1 MDKRA
6 LLQIEEQRRKAEAD
20 KMRAITELEQRSKE
34 FLKEKKERSEL
45 EQRINEMQSQLL
57 GGGGVAPDRNSDE
70 FKAVLREEQERVK
83 AEYEGKIRELELTGR
98 RRRRAGRRWAGT
110 RPCCSSSATS

>member
-1 MDKRA
+1 
-6 LLQIEEQRRKAEAD
+6 
-20 KMRAITELEQRSKE
+20 MRAITELEQRSKE

-57 GGGGVAPDRNSDE
+57 GGGAPAPDRDSDE

-83 AEYEGKIRELELTGR
+83 AEYEGKIRELEADRQEAEEGRAQVGRYKAVLLKQRDIMIALTAR
-98 RRRRAGRRWAGT
+98 LN
-110 RPCCSSSATS
+110 